1 MSGIVSVFIGKGHVT
16 FLDCPATTGFN
27 LGRARRGR
35 YSAVEPDCYVL
46 RIAFR
51 VLRAL
56 FGDIGR
62 VSDWTRSWPCLWMA
76 DIRKSGGPV
85 LPGRWRDRQQAIAAE
100 IEHFNKFGIQ
110 KENQ

>member
-1 MSGIVSVFIGKGHVT
+1 MSAVVSVFIHRGTVK
-16 FLDCPATTGFN
+16 FLECSATSGLKLGPATT
-27 LGRARRGR
+27 RR

-85 LPGRWRDRQQAIAAE
+85 LQGRWRDRQQAIAAE

-110 KENQ
+110 TENQ